1 MQEKIDRFNAA
12 FVDMAA
18 DYVERLRL
26 KIVQV
31 WQSLICTSF

>member
-1 MQEKIDRFNAA
+1 MMQEKINSFNAA

-26 KIVQV
+26 KRGAA
-31 WQSLICTSF
+31 WG